1 MRMKVRVAP
10 SSGLSTSFF
19 LRTTALLW
27 LCCCCAPWRSAMAQ
41 GQQQR
46 QLVVTLPLHDSSGDS
61 SSSTKTTTTA
71 TVGISHAAAVMM
83 ALQHASVGYGG
94 VVEQLSECNSSSS
107 SWNVTFLDSASSTA
121 GLLSILGE
129 QGRQVDA
136 LVGGYPTAATFRS
149 DEPSL
154 VDVASQ
160 LQKPL
165 ILYGGGSERSLASPM
180 VTRVFPSV
188 TAYGRAIVDYLVTV
202 LNRTDYYG
210 IVVEQTSGTALQYMQ
225 VLLGI
230 LSSNSNYPTTN
241 TNNDQQQQPIEHQL
255 FTFQMRG
262 DQTTLIDCFEEVKRS
277 GYRTLLFLLDDE
289 MYPEQ
294 LAAMAKTLA
303 LADSPVDRR
312 DFLWVLVGNLDLA
325 YFETAPAEVLDFAQ
339 GAFLVTPVER
349 FMWVANE
356 TFPKAWNR
364 TVSNDNVAAL
374 QQLLPTVTIPDDY
387 YTTTPAQAGSGFI
400 YDAVAS
406 LLLATTC
413 QSDGSGT
420 VSDADIAT
428 RVQESDF
435 RGASGLVIFDRLLEG
450 NGAVYPGARVD
461 SSATFGAYNVMPNG
475 SLPLVATRGA
485 ANSSSAS
492 SNPATWKAIPNA
504 TILYS
509 SGTTVP
515 PPLRGETD
523 QNLLTPAARTWGF
536 VLFGLLLLFL
546 AFCAV
551 WLVWKRDTQT
561 VRSSQPAFLGL
572 LLLGSLSVSFCIV
585 TDSFDEGAGWSEE
598 QLSMSCTATPW
609 LLVCGVQLIYS
620 SIFCKLMRI
629 DKVLQFRRRK
639 VTIGQVVW
647 PMATIFVT
655 VLVLLTAWTALGGFD
670 WVRTVLDPFTG
681 ESTGQC
687 QGEDTVAWFVPI
699 LLLMVAVVLLTAFLV
714 YKTRDIDSMYSETS
728 LISAMILFQVQ
739 MLLVTIPLLMLV
751 SSMDTVT
758 RYIVRVAIFFLLSAS
773 SAGFLIV
780 PRVWRYYFPK
790 NDGPKRGSRRGTTVS
805 GVSRPAV
812 GSSYAV
818 ASTDPT
824 RSGSS
829 GEGEVKGRAVGSDTS
844 NSGDVFKND
853 IDHSSSHRSLSAN
866 PGEDS
871 EGTNHQSNGR
881 VSFAVPRDI
890 KEGTNENLQGSSCSA
905 LSFADQKS
913 DEAARQEI
921 QC

>member
-1 MRMKVRVAP
+1 
-10 SSGLSTSFF
+10 
-19 LRTTALLW
+19 
-27 LCCCCAPWRSAMAQ
+27 MAQ
-41 GQQQR
+41 EGGQQQR
-46 QLVVTLPLHDSSGDS
+46 QLVVTLPLHDSGDS
-61 SSSTKTTTTA
+61 SSSTKTTA

-83 ALQHASVGYGG
+83 ALQHASAGYGG
-94 VVEQLSECNSSSS
+94 VVEQLSECNASSSS

-160 LQKPL
+160 LHKPL
-165 ILYGGGSERSLASPM
+165 VLYGGGSERSLASPM
-180 VTRVFPSV
+180 VSRIFPSV

-230 LSSNSNYPTTN
+230 LSSDSGYPTTH
-241 TNNDQQQQPIEHQL
+241 TNVDQQQHHIEHQL

-294 LAAMAKTLA
+294 LAAMAQTLA
-303 LADSPVDRR
+303 LPDSPVDRS
-312 DFLWVLVGNLDLA
+312 DFLWVLVGNVDLA

-349 FMWVANE
+349 FMWVDNE
-356 TFPKAWNR
+356 TFPQAWNR

-374 QQLLPTVTIPDDY
+374 QRLLPTVSIPDDY

-413 QSDGSGT
+413 QGGSGSA
-420 VSDADIAT
+420 VSDAEIAT
-428 RVQESDF
+428 LVQESDF

-492 SNPATWKAIPNA
+492 SNPASWMAIPNA
-504 TILYS
+504 TIMYS
-509 SGTTVP
+509 SGTSVP
-515 PPLRGETD
+515 PPLRSETD

-536 VLFGLLLLFL
+536 VLFGLLLVFL

-585 TDSFDEGAGWSEE
+585 TDSFDEGAGWSED
-598 QLSMSCTATPW
+598 QLSMACTATPW

-620 SIFCKLMRI
+620 SIFCKLKRI

-647 PMATIFVT
+647 PMATIFVS

-699 LLLMVAVVLLTAFLV
+699 LLLMVTVVLLTAFLV

-790 NDGPKRGSRRGTTVS
+790 YEGPKRGSRRGTTVS
-805 GVSRPAV
+805 GVSRPAA

-829 GEGEVKGRAVGSDTS
+829 GEGEAKSHTPESDTS
-844 NSGDVFKND
+844 NSGEVFKND
-853 IDHSSSHRSLSAN
+853 TDHSSAHRLLSSN
-866 PGEDS
+866 PGE
-871 EGTNHQSNGR
+871 GVAANHHSNGR
-881 VSFAVPRDI
+881 VSFAVPSEI
-890 KEGTNENLQGSSCSA
+890 KGATNENLHGSSSSA